1 MDKKAITEFHDWR
14 KAREEICDLM
24 ENGDG
29 FCGACIKTLG
39 HSSHKENNREYRENI
54 GYIRE
59 MFALLYD
66 YVNKYVNGEVF
77 LPDRL
82 KELYPQVG
90 SADWECRMPARQIW
104 DVYRHSGLDMA
115 EREMS
120 GECMPGGEIF
130 SFEDIAFALSS
141 GVTSCTKR
149 HHLYNMLIAKGFD
162 EKEAALFAGS
172 MKCDC

>member
-77 LPDRL
+77 LPDR
-82 KELYPQVG
+82 
-90 SADWECRMPARQIW
+90 
-104 DVYRHSGLDMA
+104 
-115 EREMS
+115 
-120 GECMPGGEIF
+120 
-130 SFEDIAFALSS
+130 
-141 GVTSCTKR
+141 
-149 HHLYNMLIAKGFD
+149 
-162 EKEAALFAGS
+162 
-172 MKCDC
+172 